1 MSERHFIVY
10 LRDASWQYSYRGSIT
25 APFKSREEAIEAA
38 IGEAQDLDDPAIEVL
53 VQDADMKTETVWRPD
68 GLNP

>member
-10 LRDASWQYSYRGSIT
+10 LRDAAWQFSYRGSIT

-38 IGEAQDLDDPAIEVL
+38 IAQAREENDPQIEVV
-53 VQDADMKTETVWRPD
+53 VQDADMRSETVWRPD
-68 GLNP
+68 GL